1 MAYSRFTLNKK
12 EKMQVGF
19 VLLLALIPF
28 LNNLFPALKRFRKD
42 TLKIPA
48 NIVDN
53 TLEDVG
59 MVAIG
64 YAIVKVSKVVPGY
77 GRLAGMILGYGLIL
91 TALVPLFFQGKSL
104 QDVISGF
111 KGSGNNGL
119 NNAN

>member
-12 EKMQVGF
+12 EKQQLGF
-19 VLLLALIPF
+19 VLLLAFIPF
-28 LNNLFPALKRFRKD
+28 VNNLFPALKNFWKD

-64 YAIVKVSKVVPGY
+64 YAVVKVSKVVPY
-77 GRLAGMILGYGLIL
+77 L
-91 TALVPLFFQGKSL
+91 FQGKSL
-104 QDVISGF
+104 QDLIG
-111 KGSGNNGL
+111 GSKLNG
-119 NNAN
+119 

>member
-28 LNNLFPALKRFRKD
+28 LNNLFPALKRFWKD

-53 TLEDVG
+53 TIEDVG

-91 TALVPLFFQGKSL
+91 TAVVPLLFQGKSL
-104 QDVISGF
+104 QDVL
-111 KGSGNNGL
+111 SGNNAVG

>member
-12 EKMQVGF
+12 EKQQLGF
-19 VLLLALIPF
+19 VLLLAFIPF
-28 LNNLFPALKRFRKD
+28 VNNLFPALKNFWKD

-64 YAIVKVSKVVPGY
+64 YAVVKVSKVVPGY
-77 GRLAGMILGYGLIL
+77 GRLVGMILGYGLIL
-91 TALVPLFFQGKSL
+91 TAVVPYLFQGKSL
-104 QDVISGF
+104 QDLIG
-111 KGSGNNGL
+111 GSKLNG
-119 NNAN
+119 